1 VEQKWVS
8 QLRTDPRIR
17 AANGTTHAQLA
28 DQTAELVAA
37 FAKSLYVLEEGGRDP
52 SLLRDADAI
61 GTAIARRHGEQR
73 RRLGWGRTEVERQY
87 QLLGEVLD
95 ATLRQ
100 EAPKRTAA
108 DLATALSV
116 VHRLVARAAD
126 TSLAAFEA
134 AGLAGTGGEAHGPGT
149 GS

>member
-1 VEQKWVS
+1 MG
-8 QLRTDPRIR
+8 QLRTDPHLR

-37 FAKSLYVLEEGGRDP
+37 FAKSLYVLEEGGGDP

-61 GTAIARRHGEQR
+61 RTAIARRHGEQR
-73 RRLGWGRTEVERQY
+73 RRLGWARAELERQFH
-87 QLLGEVLD
+87 LLGEVLD
-95 ATLRQ
+95 ETLRK

-116 VHRLVARAAD
+116 VRRLVGRAAE
-126 TSLAAFEA
+126 TSLAAFDA
-134 AGLAGTGGEAHGPGT
+134 AGDDGGRGGAEGPIA
-149 GS
+149 